1 MRIEEKIR
9 RIAYAVFVS
18 AAALALAAAFVDTG
32 TAWYQALQKPEFQP
46 PSIVFSI
53 VWALL
58 YALFA
63 ASLALANLACQKPK
77 KAHFLYAAVFVLN
90 ALWTYCFFQQEKAAA
105 AVFVLLTTI
114 ITALILFL
122 SVYSMN
128 KTAAYLLIPYLLW
141 TAIVLYLNYEIA
153 FLN

>member
-1 MRIEEKIR
+1 MRIEEKIL
-9 RIAYAVFVS
+9 RIVCAVVVS
-18 AAALALAAAFVDTG
+18 AAALALAAAFVETD

-46 PSIVFSI
+46 PPIVFSI
-53 VWALL
+53 GWALL

-63 ASLALANLACQKPK
+63 ASLALVSQACDKPK
-77 KAHFLYAAVFVLN
+77 KVHFLYFAVFVLN

-105 AVFVLLTTI
+105 AVFLLLITI
-114 ITALILFL
+114 ISALILFL

-141 TAIVLYLNYEIA
+141 TAFALYLNYEIA